1 MAVTLSPQIEEL
13 VRRKVASGQYESAR
27 EVLETAVRLLDER
40 DRWAAVQAELERGF
54 DQLDR
59 GEGVIWTPELMD
71 RRQQEAAEN
80 ARRGKPVKDAVTP

>member
-1 MAVTLSPQIEEL
+1 MAVTLSPQLEEL

-40 DRWAAVQAELERGF
+40 DRWDALQAELERGF

-71 RRQQEAAEN
+71 RRQQDAAEN
-80 ARRGKPVKDAVTP
+80 ARLGKPVKDAVTP